1 MKRMKKILLALLVMA
16 LLLTTACGSG
26 SEKSAS
32 ATEAV
37 YDKVEYPAEE
47 VPTAEPSLT
56 EEDFQVTGAVE
67 TNRKLIRSASMT
79 LETLH
84 FDQTIADVTALVSRL
99 GGYMESTR
107 IEGESAYSS
116 YSNERSAEFIAR
128 VPVSSYD
135 TAQEELAQLGS
146 VRERSEN
153 AEDVT
158 DQYYDVQAEL
168 DALKIQQERLLTMME
183 QADKMEDLIALEEA
197 LTNVRTR
204 INERTSAIRR
214 YDGLIEYA
222 TIRLSINEV
231 VEYSERIEKPATFGQ
246 RIAETFKGSLDFI
259 RAFGET
265 IVLGIVAVGPFV
277 LVYGGGIALVVVIVL
292 MCVRAGKRRKKTAGN
307 PEEKK

>member
-1 MKRMKKILLALLVMA
+1 MNMKKKLLT
-16 LLLTTACGSG
+16 LLLIVLMLFTTACGNG
-26 SEKSAS
+26 AGKSAA
-32 ATEAV
+32 ATEAA
-37 YDKVEYPAEE
+37 YDEASYPAAEE
-47 VPTAEPSLT
+47 WTDSSLT

-84 FDQTIADVTALVSRL
+84 FDQTIADVTALVSDL
-99 GGYMESTR
+99 GGYMESTH
-107 IEGESAYSS
+107 IEGESARSGYT
-116 YSNERSAEFIAR
+116 NERSAEFTAR

-135 TAQEELAQLGS
+135 TAKEELAQLGS

-158 DQYYDVQAEL
+158 EQYYDVQAEL
-168 DALKIQQERLLTMME
+168 DALKIQQERLLAMME

-197 LTNVRTR
+197 LTDVRAR

-222 TIRLSINEV
+222 TIYLTVNEV
-231 VEYSERIEKPATFGQ
+231 VEYAELAEKPATFGQ
-246 RIAETFKGSLDFI
+246 RVAETFKGSLEFI

-265 IVLGIVAVGPFV
+265 VVLGIVAVGPFV
-277 LVYGGGIALVVVIVL
+277 LVYGGGIALVVLIVL
-292 MCVRAGKRRKKTAGN
+292 LCVRAGKRRKKSAGKL
-307 PEEKK
+307 EEKK

>member
-1 MKRMKKILLALLVMA
+1 MKRMKKILPALLVMA

-47 VPTAEPSLT
+47 EWAEPLPTAEPSLT

-116 YSNERSAEFIAR
+116 YSN
-128 VPVSSYD
+128 
-135 TAQEELAQLGS
+135 
-146 VRERSEN
+146 ERSEN

-277 LVYGGGIALVVVIVL
+277 LVYGGGIVLVVVIVL
-292 MCVRAGKRRKKTAGN
+292 LCVRAGKRRKKAAGN

>member
-1 MKRMKKILLALLVMA
+1 M
-16 LLLTTACGSG
+16 
-26 SEKSAS
+26 
-32 ATEAV
+32 
-37 YDKVEYPAEE
+37 YPAEE
-47 VPTAEPSLT
+47 EWAEPLPTAEPSLT

-128 VPVSSYD
+128 VPVSSFD
-135 TAQEELAQLGS
+135 TVQEELAQFGS

-259 RAFGET
+259 R
-265 IVLGIVAVGPFV
+265 VGDC
-277 LVYGGGIALVVVIVL
+277 GGWTVRTGLWRWD
-292 MCVRAGKRRKKTAGN
+292 RAGGSDRAAVRPCRKAPQKGCRKLGRKEINEFALRGKIFAEGVCFYSVTSAKTG
-307 PEEKK
+307 EWSERGR